1 MDYQLGWHS
10 VSNHWL
16 TNRLLYRLGPTV
28 ANTAPQPQRIGLL
41 LPRAT
46 LDLFDGASYYP
57 YMGWDWVLYAAKLP
71 YTRVDEHV
79 VREGK
84 LGALGLEVLILPE
97 VRAMDDRV
105 AAALAAWV
113 DSGGLLIASGI
124 PGRIDPYGRPRGQS
138 ALADVLGVA
147 PDGTVSQPVQGSP
160 LTITIP
166 HGHYSGRWD
175 EKTSRRPDFEAL
187 RPTGPKTKV
196 LANYPHGKPAIVLHP
211 YGKGRAVTLGYSF
224 GQEAVECERTSIGFQ
239 RTYVWFT
246 REPQLIAR
254 TAWLRKF
261 LTVDLGYRPDY
272 EVEFADVA
280 RFKGNE
286 AIAPGLHR
294 PKGFSQDPADAEFAR
309 TVGDPRPGHEMI
321 VDHEIPDLALR
332 FFPRWRE
339 GLATSY
345 LGISTR
351 EVHYLGPRA
360 AVNMFLMRHT
370 YRCRINNPKIKAL
383 WDVDRGVP
391 VGFQADARGVSFDV
405 SLPSG
410 YIMLLAVSETP
421 TVELFGAAK
430 FPGREKEQVVARCRE
445 LSAGTAPPPVA
456 ILTPAADLRAWL
468 RELAEPRPRPS
479 VLGAPPGAPGQS
491 TGKQPPTKETVIISY
506 GQPANRPAAE
516 RLASQLKG
524 RFGLEVTVTEQSCKV
539 PDKPDTPVKDFD
551 LPVILIGDEWTN
563 NDLAMHGAYWGI
575 AYGANQP
582 FTATYAWPGAGRAVV
597 SLSRRYALIREDGG
611 HPFAW
616 DRGVALRAVERR
628 FPLVRRKLHIAA
640 NGPDADR
647 AVDAI
652 LAAIG
657 PP

>member
-1 MDYQLGWHS
+1 MGDSPAITPISTMTPFGYMDYQLGWHS

-113 DSGGLLIASGI
+113 DGGGLLIASGI
-124 PGRIDPYGRPRGQS
+124 PGRIDPYGRRRGQS

-147 PDGTVSQPVQGSP
+147 PDGTVSQPVLGSP

-196 LANYPHGKPAIVLHP
+196 LANYQGGKPAIVLHP
-211 YGKGRAVTLGYSF
+211 YGKGRAVTLGYPF

-261 LTVDLGYRPDY
+261 L
-272 EVEFADVA
+272 
-280 RFKGNE
+280 
-286 AIAPGLHR
+286 
-294 PKGFSQDPADAEFAR
+294 
-309 TVGDPRPGHEMI
+309 
-321 VDHEIPDLALR
+321 
-332 FFPRWRE
+332 
-339 GLATSY
+339 
-345 LGISTR
+345 
-351 EVHYLGPRA
+351 
-360 AVNMFLMRHT
+360 
-370 YRCRINNPKIKAL
+370 
-383 WDVDRGVP
+383 
-391 VGFQADARGVSFDV
+391 
-405 SLPSG
+405 
-410 YIMLLAVSETP
+410 
-421 TVELFGAAK
+421 
-430 FPGREKEQVVARCRE
+430 GREKEQVVARCRE
-445 LSAGTAPPPVA
+445 LSGGTPPPPVA

-468 RELAEPRPRPS
+468 RELAEPRPRLRPS

-491 TGKQPPTKETVIISY
+491 TGKQPPTKETVIVSY